1 MNLSDEKL
9 TAVMRE
15 LYEGITGLPWPP
27 DETET
32 RYTEDKLRK
41 HAERIIKIVEGKMNL
56 TDNQVSQ
63 AMAAVMK

>member
-1 MNLSDEKL
+1 MTSDEKL

-32 RYTEDKLRK
+32 RYMQDKLRK
-41 HAERIIKIVEGKMNL
+41 QTLRIIEIVEGK
-56 TDNQVSQ
+56 DESIR
-63 AMAAVMK
+63 